1 MLIKSENY
9 SYAKLNKTL
18 RALANEYPFFK
29 PITIGK
35 SVGGLDIKG
44 IKIGA
49 GRESV
54 LYAAAFHGSEHIT
67 TNITLFFLERLGE
80 CIKKGEDLCG
90 INLKRI
96 LAKRSILILPRINP
110 DGCDISILGEKGC
123 VGKEKEIRNLCQG
136 NFKIWN
142 SNFRGV
148 DINHNFNADWED
160 LKKREEKAGIWGP
173 APTRYGGTKPESEPE
188 TKALCDLCRRANICH
203 ALALHSQGEVIYH
216 GYKNIHPKRS
226 KRMAEILSSESGY
239 ALDVP
244 VSLASGGGFKDWF
257 ILEFDRPAF
266 TVEIG
271 KGKNPLP
278 IEKAEEIYKK
288 VQKML
293 AVAMGL

>member
-1 MLIKSENY
+1 MIKSENY
-9 SYAKLNKTL
+9 SYSNLNKTL
-18 RALANEYPFFK
+18 RALCHEYPFFK
-29 PITIGK
+29 TFAIGK
-35 SVGGLDIKG
+35 SVRGLDIKG

-67 TNITLFFLERLGE
+67 TNITLFFLEALGKS
-80 CIKKGEDLCG
+80 IKKGEKLCG
-90 INLKRI
+90 VDLKRI

-123 VGKEKEIRNLCQG
+123 VGKEKEIGNLCQG
-136 NFKIWN
+136 NLKNWN

-160 LKKREEKAGIWGP
+160 LRKREEKAGICGP
-173 APTRYGGTKPESEPE
+173 SPTRYGGRTPESEPE

-216 GYKNIHPKRS
+216 GYKNIHPKKS
-226 KRMAEILSSESGY
+226 KRMAEILATESGY

-244 VSLASGGGFKDWF
+244 MGLASGGGFKDWF

-266 TVEIG
+266 TVEVG

-278 IEKAEEIYKK
+278 INTAEEIYKK
-288 VQKML
+288 IEKML
-293 AVAMGL
+293 TVAMGL